1 MGDGS
6 MGYVMEYGCGVAVK
20 LPVKKKKRKISPII
34 VAVLVIVLVLTVQMF
49 PKIRASIW
57 KHLLPGDA
65 AVTAQAL
72 QTLAADL
79 QEGENLSAAVTAF
92 CQQILTE
99 SGQ

>member
-1 MGDGS
+1 

-20 LPVKKKKRKISPII
+20 LPLKKKKRKILPIMGAI
-34 VAVLVIVLVLTVQMF
+34 LAIVLVLTVQML
-49 PKIRASIW
+49 PGVRASLW

-79 QEGENLSAAVTAF
+79 QEGESFSDAVTAF